1 VRVTLEFAEPALSGG
16 ASRLIDPAFR
26 AHYFTI
32 LRLCMR
38 QLGDRSDAED
48 AAQETFRRALQQRE
62 GMIGDPLPWLIAVA
76 RNVCIDELRRRRTG
90 RNALERSAAEGS
102 GVHGE
107 GDGSNANPERVVVG
121 RMFVRELLD
130 RLTPAERRVVAGS
143 LIEGRSG
150 GELAASLGVTA
161 STARV
166 LLARARGKLRRYL
179 EDGQGLVTGV
189 CFAGWRTAHWVR
201 QRVLSR
207 PWALQPRVEL
217 LLPALVVTAMVS
229 ASGAPAAANGGAA
242 GDAADHYVATAHR
255 VDLSADAV
263 IGRNA
268 EPSSAALVAPAES
281 GAHRAPAQPSRT
293 GGSPLDVLLP
303 APDPTKAW
311 VTDFEPSPNYSSD
324 HTVYMVGRGSCELGC
339 NQLFRS
345 TDGGATWTYVPT
357 RGLQG
362 SQLLLPSTGYGAG
375 RFYAAGTFL
384 QLTTDGGAHFQNA
397 EPVAGVATVAP
408 PWLGAQVVTSDVAL
422 SLIDGSA
429 VPHPVAV
436 FGSGETAAGAPVL
449 LPSLTGFTAFQLVQ
463 GIGGGPDLLLRCSS
477 SGCAEAAQLPFAGN
491 AQTFA
496 SPNFDTDH
504 TLVVIGTG
512 GVAVSH
518 DGGATFALVSTET
531 MLQAIAVSS
540 PRGARLVAVDAAH
553 ARNTDDTLVYSDDWG
568 QTWHPAALH
577 GAAQGSP
584 DIHTL
589 GVVAAGRLIA
599 SAVDPSRTVLHLF
612 ICSDDGTSWSVCM
625 PEKS

>member
-1 VRVTLEFAEPALSGG
+1 MTLEFAEPALSGG

-90 RNALERSAAEGS
+90 RNALERSAAEGN
-102 GVHGE
+102 GVHAE
-107 GDGSNANPERVVVG
+107 GDGSSANPERVVVG

-143 LIEGRSG
+143 LIEGQSG

-207 PWALQPRVEL
+207 PWALQSHAAL

-229 ASGAPAAANGGAA
+229 AGGAPAAAGGAA
-242 GDAADHYVATAHR
+242 AGDSVDHYVATAHR
-255 VDLSADAV
+255 VDVSSDTV
-263 IGRNA
+263 TGRNST
-268 EPSSAALVAPAES
+268 PSTAVQFAPGGQPQGRGAAPASEA
-281 GAHRAPAQPSRT
+281 GA
-293 GGSPLDVLLP
+293 GSPLDLILP
-303 APDPTKAW
+303 APDPDQVW
-311 VTDFEPSPNYSSD
+311 VTDFAPSPNYRTD
-324 HTVYMVGRGSCELGC
+324 HTIFMVGTGSCSPSC
-339 NQLFRS
+339 SQLFRS

-357 RGLQG
+357 HDLQ
-362 SQLLLPSTGYGAG
+362 SPQLLIPPSSYGNG
-375 RFYAAGTFL
+375 RFYAAGGNLL
-384 QLTTDGGAHFQNA
+384 QVTTDNGSHFRNDA
-397 EPVAGVATVAP
+397 PLLGSVTVAP
-408 PWLGAQVVTSDVAL
+408 AWLGAQVVMSDVDL
-422 SLIDGSA
+422 SLIDSSQ
-429 VPHPVAV
+429 VPHVVAT
-436 FGSGETAAGAPVL
+436 FGPAQSAAGPAL
-449 LPSLTGFTAFQLVQ
+449 LFPSASGFTALQLVQ
-463 GIGGGPDLLLRCSS
+463 NYLVPGPDTLLSCTTA
-477 SGCAEAAQLPFAGN
+477 GCATLATVPLSGKVQLI
-491 AQTFA
+491 A

-504 TLVVIGTG
+504 TLFAVGG

-518 DGGATFALVSTET
+518 DGGATFALVSTKPIF
-531 MLQAIAVSS
+531 QGISIPGPSGV
-540 PRGARLVAVDAAH
+540 RIVAVDTAYAQ
-553 ARNTDDTLVYSDDWG
+553 NGNLVLMYSDDLG
-568 QTWHPAALH
+568 MTWDPA
-577 GAAQGSP
+577 
-584 DIHTL
+584 TL
-589 GVVAAGRLIA
+589 GRPALGAVYVHTPRLIGPGRLIA
-599 SAVDPSRTVLHLF
+599 SAADPHHPGANIF
-612 ICSDDGTSWSVCM
+612 ICSDDGASWSGC
-625 PEKS
+625 SA